1 MIADVALFRNNG
13 LRRYQVQFEQLLYLL
28 LDFRRADILDLW
40 ELIHDEVLNILG
52 SPDAVFAGQAVEDKS
67 GVLTIRNTQK
77 DGLVSER
84 GRRLDRINHMLL
96 ERIYLVARVL
106 GWVQL
111 GGLLSERL
119 VRRLKRSLRAFISI

>member
-40 ELIHDEVLNILG
+40 ELIHDEVLDILG

-67 GVLTIRNTQK
+67 GVLTIRDTQK
-77 DGLVSER
+77 DGLVAER

-111 GGLLSERL
+111 RGLLSERL

>member
-13 LRRYQVQFEQLLYLL
+13 LRRYQVQFEQLLYFL

-40 ELIHDEVLNILG
+40 ELIHDEVLDILG

-84 GRRLDRINHMLL
+84 GRRLDRINHMLF

>member
-1 MIADVALFRNNG
+1 MIADVALFRDNG
-13 LRRYQVQFEQLLYLL
+13 LRRYQVQFEQLLYFL
-28 LDFRRADILDLW
+28 LDFGRADILDLW
-40 ELIHDEVLNILG
+40 ELIHDKVLDIFG

-77 DGLVSER
+77 DGLVSEWC
-84 GRRLDRINHMLL
+84 RRLDHINHMLF

-119 VRRLKRSLRAFISI
+119 VR

>member
-40 ELIHDEVLNILG
+40 ELIHDEVLDILG

-67 GVLTIRNTQK
+67 GVLTIRDTQK